1 MKKAFL
7 RAGYD
12 RIANAILIGK
22 ILENRF
28 TKYLVRTSQAI
39 DIINGGEK
47 ANALPEDTKVLINH
61 RIAVESTVEEVKEHF
76 VTRVVEVAKRHNISV
91 VAYGEYVHK
100 SESDSGLFNVTV
112 NSKPLDAAPVTPT
125 NDTVWSY
132 LAGVTRHVYEDL
144 VFTNITYP
152 IVTVPSMLT
161 GNTDTR
167 HYWNLT
173 RNIFRFSPGFIS
185 NFLVVLVSTVLMK
198 NCHLTV
204 ICNYKLGSMSTSKPL
219 TLLKQIIK
227 DSSKF
232 FSHNYIILY

>member
-1 MKKAFL
+1 MKKTIL

-12 RIANAILIGK
+12 KFANSILVDELLK
-22 ILENRF
+22 NRL

-47 ANALPEDTKVLINH
+47 ANALPENTKILVNH
-61 RIAVESTVEEVKEHF
+61 RVAIESTVEEVKEHF
-76 VTRVVEVAKRHNISV
+76 VSRVVEVAKRHNLSV
-91 VAYGEYVHK
+91 VAYDKDIHRFEK
-100 SESDSGLFNVTV
+100 DSGMFNVTV
-112 NSKPLDAAPVTPT
+112 HSSPLDAAPVTPT

-144 VFTNITYP
+144 VFPNITYP
-152 IVTVPSMLT
+152 IVTAPAIMT

-173 RNIFRFSPGFIS
+173 RNILDSLLLSLVILLVILIFI
-185 NFLVVLVSTVLMK
+185 VLMK

-204 ICNYKLGSMSTSKPL
+204 IYNYKLGSMSTSKLL
-219 TLLKQIIK
+219 TQPRLTISDIV
-227 DSSKF
+227 
-232 FSHNYIILY
+232 